1 MEFTEPP
8 DGCPDLDKT
17 ETSDNNG
24 TDTARQSI
32 ANNKADKIYQWVVLS
47 VYTASLAAISLLTTT
62 YNVSEEAFAKL
73 YSWESNVN
81 STSVFLLDATIN
93 GLL

>member
-1 MEFTEPP
+1 MEFTAPP
-8 DGCPDLDKT
+8 DGGPDLDKT
-17 ETSDNNG
+17 ESSDNNG
-24 TDTARQSI
+24 TDAAARQSS
-32 ANNKADKIYQWVVLS
+32 NADKIYQWIVLS
-47 VYTASLAAISLLTTT
+47 VYTASLAAIALLTTT